1 MTDPQITAWLDQED
15 ADVARMI
22 REYGWYIQFVMGDER
37 ERKTSIAYTIG
48 MFGLGT
54 SRAGRSWSRSR
65 RRRRAVER
73 SRTSR
78 EGRRQPGPGELLE
91 FDAWAHRVTV
101 EEIPNPGAIVFGA
114 NRHYQRPDEASV
126 PALQLTYND
135 REGRF
140 PWEPGYSVSRWI
152 QPRPGEYT
160 A

>member
-1 MTDPQITAWLDQED
+1 
-15 ADVARMI
+15 MI
-22 REYGWYIQFVMGDER
+22 REHGWYIQFVMGDER

-48 MFGLGT
+48 MFGFGHPELVALGLDPGDA
-54 SRAGRSWSRSR
+54 SALLNE
-65 RRRRAVER
+65 V
-73 SRTSR
+73 
-78 EGRRQPGPGELLE
+78 GRRVKAGGNLIAGELLE

-114 NRHYQRPDEASV
+114 NRHYRRPDEASV
-126 PALQLTYND
+126 PALQLTYDD

-140 PWEPGYSVSRWI
+140 PWEPGYSGSRWI